1 MIPLMKNKL
10 TKRVKS
16 FFGKGFSKKE
26 NHTQKNKLTNI
37 FKNIYNSIVS
47 IGNKT
52 IKTSETVMRAFSK
65 KNITKIGY
73 FVIILFLY
81 VWDFIKEVFSKLL
94 PFITKDNIVLVF
106 RKSGIF
112 LKKHW
117 SLAGTLVLIIGFVVS
132 TNNVAVALKV
142 TYKGDV
148 IGYVQNQDEVNSL
161 VNKVEDDISYKIGEA
176 YSLNETPKYSVA
188 LVKKDGYTEDEKLYD
203 RFFNEAKD
211 DVGITYGLYVDGNL
225 IASTDQNGLLENL
238 LEEVKAPYMSQ
249 AFEGEVQFIKDVKIE
264 KAMHPKTSLKS
275 EEEIRNIITDVKSSS
290 FYAVAEGETLSTISM
305 KLDID
310 KDTLKEYNPNVN
322 FDNLYAG
329 EVLNTSKPEPY
340 LSVKFVKD
348 ITYTEYIDFET
359 KKENSSDL
367 YVGKTSVKQ
376 AGVKGVVAVSAKATY
391 IDGQEVDREI
401 VNKQVVSDPVDKVLL
416 VGTKPKPSTAA
427 TGNFRWPTSGGYIS
441 SPYGY
446 RWGRLHPAI
455 DIATSYGNPIYA
467 ADGGTVVSSGW
478 NSTGYGYLV
487 VIDHGN
493 GLRTW
498 YAHCS
503 KLLVS
508 AGTKVAKGE
517 VIARVGSTGNSTG
530 NHLHFAVQKN
540 GSFVNPSR
548 YVGK

>member
-52 IKTSETVMRAFSK
+52 IKTSKTVMRAFSK

-176 YSLNETPKYSVA
+176 YSLILSCSC
-188 LVKKDGYTEDEKLYD
+188 KK
-203 RFFNEAKD
+203 RR
-211 DVGITYGLYVDGNL
+211 I
-225 IASTDQNGLLENL
+225 
-238 LEEVKAPYMSQ
+238 
-249 AFEGEVQFIKDVKIE
+249 
-264 KAMHPKTSLKS
+264 
-275 EEEIRNIITDVKSSS
+275 
-290 FYAVAEGETLSTISM
+290 
-305 KLDID
+305 
-310 KDTLKEYNPNVN
+310 
-322 FDNLYAG
+322 
-329 EVLNTSKPEPY
+329 
-340 LSVKFVKD
+340 
-348 ITYTEYIDFET
+348 
-359 KKENSSDL
+359 
-367 YVGKTSVKQ
+367 
-376 AGVKGVVAVSAKATY
+376 
-391 IDGQEVDREI
+391 
-401 VNKQVVSDPVDKVLL
+401 
-416 VGTKPKPSTAA
+416 
-427 TGNFRWPTSGGYIS
+427 
-441 SPYGY
+441 Y
-446 RWGRLHPAI
+446 RR
-455 DIATSYGNPIYA
+455 
-467 ADGGTVVSSGW
+467 
-478 NSTGYGYLV
+478 
-487 VIDHGN
+487 
-493 GLRTW
+493 
-498 YAHCS
+498 
-503 KLLVS
+503 
-508 AGTKVAKGE
+508 
-517 VIARVGSTGNSTG
+517 
-530 NHLHFAVQKN
+530 
-540 GSFVNPSR
+540 
-548 YVGK
+548 